1 MARHNKAVSRSRAG
15 ARENKSGNAMAPAK
29 ASSGRVK
36 AVADGVKKFASD
48 IARDVKMG
56 ASAGVL
62 SSRKKQT
69 ENLARKNYTQ
79 EQIKDYF
86 ARTDATINRNE
97 AQKNL
102 RRKNNSKKK
111 RRGVPP
117 SPPNVTPIPPQEGI
131 GTLPIPPQDGIGTL
145 PIIRDDFGMPIM
157 PQPVPFEDVS
167 AVFTRDDF
175 GGIRS
180 GPVTYTGPPTY
191 IPPVFGD
198 RVYHF
203 TPPPA
208 FQPLQFGQTFDPMPP
223 PAFQPLQFGQTF
235 DPMPPPAFQPLQFAA
250 EGGAI
255 NSRQRTEFPG
265 GGLASFLTSNMDE
278 IEDNVLAFGRPAG
291 INSMGEVAN
300 RMAQMGRGG
309 DNFVVHASEREMMV
323 PREVVENNPDLRRQ
337 IMESIAAEGG
347 DPQAYIVGNDA
358 NSINPMTGQRE
369 FFLKKLIRGIKKVFK
384 KIAPIVLPI
393 ALAFTPLGPI
403 YGAALGSGIGT
414 LVQGGSVKDAFK
426 AAAISGLT
434 AGVFKGVT
442 GSEGSF
448 GANVKAGLSDPLGRL
463 GQTASGLGSTV
474 TGGGFTGSG
483 NLFTPY
489 AAPVPAAA
497 PAPVTSTGVET
508 GGADRSFFDKTKDF
522 FIKPDAAPEAIAKE
536 TARIVELN
544 KAAGAPISV
553 SAARE
558 IATKSLNPSVFA
570 KYGNLALAGTA
581 LAAAGGAFTPPKPP
595 DLTKLGYQP
604 PTQEEIDAN
613 RIYLDGVPNPIQYSL
628 GDLLIAPPTQF
639 NPEDLLSGPSL
650 TPPPAFQPIQS
661 ANAGSQNFMQQGQM
675 QGGQNFG
682 VDRFGNPIQ
691 SIYAA
696 AEGGAINDFPRRS
709 GFINGPGT
717 EKSDS
722 IPAMLSDGEFVM
734 TARAVRGLGD
744 GSREKG
750 VRKMYDMMRMFEGGA
765 VA

>member
-1 MARHNKAVSRSRAG
+1 M
-15 ARENKSGNAMAPAK
+15 AMA
-29 ASSGRVK
+29 
-36 AVADGVKKFASD
+36 
-48 IARDVKMG
+48 
-56 ASAGVL
+56 
-62 SSRKKQT
+62 
-69 ENLARKNYTQ
+69 
-79 EQIKDYF
+79 
-86 ARTDATINRNE
+86 DAMMLD
-97 AQKNL
+97 KL
-102 RRKNNSKKK
+102 
-111 RRGVPP
+111 
-117 SPPNVTPIPPQEGI
+117 
-131 GTLPIPPQDGIGTL
+131 
-145 PIIRDDFGMPIM
+145 
-157 PQPVPFEDVS
+157 
-167 AVFTRDDF
+167 
-175 GGIRS
+175 
-180 GPVTYTGPPTY
+180 
-191 IPPVFGD
+191 
-198 RVYHF
+198 
-203 TPPPA
+203 
-208 FQPLQFGQTFDPMPP
+208 
-223 PAFQPLQFGQTF
+223 
-235 DPMPPPAFQPLQFAA
+235 
-250 EGGAI
+250 
-255 NSRQRTEFPG
+255 PG

-291 INSMGEVAN
+291 INSMGEIAN

-393 ALAFTPLGPI
+393 ALAFTPLGAI

-414 LVQGGSVKDAFK
+414 LVQGGSVKDAFR

-497 PAPVTSTGVET
+497 PAVAQGGT
-508 GGADRSFFDKTKDF
+508 GGANVVDKNAIENTLKQVVADDRTLLERGKDF
-522 FIKPDAAPEAIAKE
+522 LIKPNAPQGEIFAEAGKIKADALLKGITLSDEMAIEA
-536 TARIVELN
+536 
-544 KAAGAPISV
+544 
-553 SAARE
+553 
-558 IATKSLNPSVFA
+558 ATKALNPGMLS

-581 LAAAGGAFTPPKPP
+581 IAAAGGAFTPPPQQ
-595 DLTKLGYQP
+595 DLTQLGYQP
-604 PTQEEIDAN
+604 PTQEELDAVSVFPN
-613 RIYLDGVPNPIQYSL
+613 GVPDPVQYVPS
-628 GDLLIAPPTQF
+628 DLLIASPVQYR
-639 NPEDLLSGPSL
+639 PEDLLQQASFAPAPNSYQIA
-650 TPPPAFQPIQS
+650 PPPPFQPIQF
-661 ANAGSQNFMQQGQM
+661 AGMNSQDFMQQGQI

-682 VDRFGNPIQ
+682 FDRFGNPIQ
-691 SIYAA
+691 SVYTA
-696 AEGGAINDFPRRS
+696 AEGGAINGFPRRS
-709 GFINGPGT
+709 GFISGPGT
-717 EKSDS
+717 ETSDS

-734 TARAVRGLGD
+734 TAQAVRGLGG

-765 VA
+765 VT

>member
-1 MARHNKAVSRSRAG
+1 M
-15 ARENKSGNAMAPAK
+15 AMA
-29 ASSGRVK
+29 
-36 AVADGVKKFASD
+36 
-48 IARDVKMG
+48 
-56 ASAGVL
+56 
-62 SSRKKQT
+62 
-69 ENLARKNYTQ
+69 
-79 EQIKDYF
+79 
-86 ARTDATINRNE
+86 DAMMLD
-97 AQKNL
+97 KL
-102 RRKNNSKKK
+102 
-111 RRGVPP
+111 
-117 SPPNVTPIPPQEGI
+117 
-131 GTLPIPPQDGIGTL
+131 
-145 PIIRDDFGMPIM
+145 
-157 PQPVPFEDVS
+157 
-167 AVFTRDDF
+167 
-175 GGIRS
+175 
-180 GPVTYTGPPTY
+180 
-191 IPPVFGD
+191 
-198 RVYHF
+198 
-203 TPPPA
+203 
-208 FQPLQFGQTFDPMPP
+208 
-223 PAFQPLQFGQTF
+223 
-235 DPMPPPAFQPLQFAA
+235 
-250 EGGAI
+250 
-255 NSRQRTEFPG
+255 PG

-291 INSMGEVAN
+291 INSMGEIAN

-393 ALAFTPLGPI
+393 ALAFTPLGAI

-414 LVQGGSVKDAFK
+414 LVQGGSVKDAFR

-497 PAPVTSTGVET
+497 PAVAQGGT
-508 GGADRSFFDKTKDF
+508 GGANVVDKNAIENTLKQVVADDRTLLQRGKDF
-522 FIKPDAAPEAIAKE
+522 LIKPDAPQGEIFAEAGKI
-536 TARIVELN
+536 
-544 KAAGAPISV
+544 KADALLKGITLSDEMAIE
-553 SAARE
+553 A
-558 IATKSLNPSVFA
+558 ATKLLNPGMLS

-581 LAAAGGAFTPPKPP
+581 IAAAGGAFTPPPQQ
-595 DLTKLGYQP
+595 DLTQLGFQS
-604 PTQEEIDAN
+604 PTEEEIDAN
-613 RIYLDGVPNPIQYSL
+613 RMFADGVPDPVQYVPS
-628 GDLLIAPPTQF
+628 DLLIAPPVQYR
-639 NPEDLLSGPSL
+639 PEDLLQQASFAPAPNSYQIA
-650 TPPPAFQPIQS
+650 PPPPFQPIQF
-661 ANAGSQNFMQQGQM
+661 AGMNSQDFMQQGPI

-682 VDRFGNPIQ
+682 FDRFGNPIQ
-691 SIYAA
+691 SVYAA
-696 AEGGAINDFPRRS
+696 AEGGAINGFPRRS
-709 GFINGPGT
+709 GFISGPGT
-717 EKSDS
+717 ETSDS

-734 TARAVRGLGD
+734 TAQAVRGLGG

-765 VA
+765 VT

>member
-1 MARHNKAVSRSRAG
+1 M
-15 ARENKSGNAMAPAK
+15 AMA
-29 ASSGRVK
+29 
-36 AVADGVKKFASD
+36 
-48 IARDVKMG
+48 
-56 ASAGVL
+56 
-62 SSRKKQT
+62 
-69 ENLARKNYTQ
+69 
-79 EQIKDYF
+79 
-86 ARTDATINRNE
+86 DAMMLD
-97 AQKNL
+97 KL
-102 RRKNNSKKK
+102 
-111 RRGVPP
+111 
-117 SPPNVTPIPPQEGI
+117 
-131 GTLPIPPQDGIGTL
+131 
-145 PIIRDDFGMPIM
+145 
-157 PQPVPFEDVS
+157 
-167 AVFTRDDF
+167 
-175 GGIRS
+175 
-180 GPVTYTGPPTY
+180 
-191 IPPVFGD
+191 
-198 RVYHF
+198 
-203 TPPPA
+203 
-208 FQPLQFGQTFDPMPP
+208 
-223 PAFQPLQFGQTF
+223 
-235 DPMPPPAFQPLQFAA
+235 
-250 EGGAI
+250 
-255 NSRQRTEFPG
+255 PG

-291 INSMGEVAN
+291 INSMGEIAN

-393 ALAFTPLGPI
+393 ALAFTPLGAI

-497 PAPVTSTGVET
+497 PAVAQGGT
-508 GGADRSFFDKTKDF
+508 GGANVVDKNAIENTLKQVVADDRTLLQRAKDF
-522 FIKPDAAPEAIAKE
+522 LIKPNASQGEIFAEAGKIKADALLKGITLSDEMAIEA
-536 TARIVELN
+536 
-544 KAAGAPISV
+544 
-553 SAARE
+553 
-558 IATKSLNPSVFA
+558 ATKLLNPGMLS

-581 LAAAGGAFTPPKPP
+581 IAAAGGAFTPPPQQ
-595 DLTKLGYQP
+595 DLTQLGFQS
-604 PTQEEIDAN
+604 PTEEEIDAN
-613 RIYLDGVPNPIQYSL
+613 RMFADGVPDPVQYVPS
-628 GDLLIAPPTQF
+628 DLLIAPPVQYR
-639 NPEDLLSGPSL
+639 PEDLLQQASFAPAPNSYQIA
-650 TPPPAFQPIQS
+650 PPPPFQPIQF
-661 ANAGSQNFMQQGQM
+661 AGMNSQDFMQQGQI

-682 VDRFGNPIQ
+682 FDRFGNPIR
-691 SIYAA
+691 SVYTA
-696 AEGGAINDFPRRS
+696 AEGGAINGFPRRS
-709 GFINGPGT
+709 GFISGPGT
-717 EKSDS
+717 ETSDS

-734 TARAVRGLGD
+734 TAQAVRGLGG

-765 VA
+765 VT